1 MGWRIEFE
9 GEVYRE
15 GSLTLELCE
24 RIEEATGKS
33 WVFIDP
39 LNSAKQARVV
49 LEVCHADRTGLP
61 IEEVRKTVAGLTVDK
76 FLATYKKVEEEDD
89 RPTEY
94 VDGNPRVADEP
105 STPG

>member
-15 GSLTLELCE
+15 GGLTLELCE
-24 RIEEATGKS
+24 RIEVESGQS

-39 LNSAKQARVV
+39 LNSAKQARIV

-61 IEEVRKTVAGLTVDK
+61 LDEVRKMVAALTVDK
-76 FLATYKKVEEEDD
+76 FLAAYKKVEDDD

-94 VDGNPRVADEP
+94 VDGNPPVADEP